1 MQSGAPWR
9 SRLSDLPALR
19 DARVFQFGFQTLLLL
34 TGMFI
39 RRFSISWAQVALTFS
54 VCLLVQALCLRAL
67 DLKGVG
73 YKSALITAFGLSF
86 FLRADSLWVHP
97 LAAAIAIL
105 SKFLIR
111 FRGKHIF
118 NPSNFGVVV
127 ALLALPGTWSAP
139 GQWGYGFLM
148 AAWCIALG
156 AVVVLRAQRNDISWT
171 FLLFYLGLVAA
182 HVGVKGLEWKAWW
195 LQINGGLLVFTFFM
209 ISDPMT
215 IPNNRRGRVVHAGLV
230 ALATYL
236 FQFPFYQVVAGLWQ
250 ESFGALISGAI
261 SIQFHGY
268 ALLLALF
275 LFSPLVPLW
284 DRFWGGQ
291 KYHWGGGGRAAV

>member
-1 MQSGAPWR
+1 MQTGASWR
-9 SRLSDLPALR
+9 QRLSDIPVLR

-39 RRFSISWAQVALTFS
+39 RRFSISWTQVALTFS
-54 VCLLVQALCLRAL
+54 VSLLVQALCLRAL

-73 YKSALITAFGLSF
+73 YKSALITAFGICF

-97 LAAAIAIL
+97 LAAAVAIL

-182 HVGVKGLEWKAWW
+182 HVAVKDLEWKAWW

-236 FQFPFYQVVAGLWQ
+236 FQFHLYRVTASLWQ
-250 ESFGALISGAI
+250 GFSDNFIAGAI
-261 SIQFHGY
+261 AHQFHGY
-268 ALLLALF
+268 DLLLALF

-291 KYHWGGGGRAAV
+291 KYQWGVRGRAAV